1 MYHIPVM
8 PSEVSNYLISNPA
21 GFYVDATFGGGG
33 HTIHL
38 LKQYEQIK
46 ILAFDWDET
55 SEREFLKHKQS
66 FEGRLS
72 FIRDN
77 FANIAAQAAH
87 MNING
92 FDGILADIG
101 FSSEQ
106 VDDMDRGFSFNSE
119 RLDMR
124 MDLRSALDAKTIINS
139 YPQDELA
146 DIFYQY
152 GGERFSRQI
161 AKAIFERR
169 QKGKINSSLEL
180 ADLIGSVK
188 YRRGKTDPATKVFQ
202 ALRIFV
208 NDELSNLQK
217 LLSQAPS
224 LLNQNG
230 RLVIIDFHSLED
242 RMVKMNFKENKK
254 AGVYKILTKK
264 PLCTSQKEVRENPR
278 SRSAK
283 LRAVQK
289 L

>member
-8 PSEVSNYLISNPA
+8 PSEVSNYLISNPT
-21 GFYVDATFGGGG
+21 GLYVDATFGGGG
-33 HTIHL
+33 HAAYL
-38 LKQYEQIK
+38 LKQYGQIK
-46 ILAFDWDET
+46 ILAFDWDEA

-77 FANIAAQAAH
+77 FANIAANAAD
-87 MNING
+87 MNIEG

-101 FSSEQ
+101 FSSKQ
-106 VDDMDRGFSFNSE
+106 IDDMDRGFSFNSE
-119 RLDMR
+119 FLDMR
-124 MDLRSALDAKTIINS
+124 MDLRNTLDAKTIINS
-139 YPQDELA
+139 YPQEELA
-146 DIFYQY
+146 DIFYRY

-169 QKGKINSSLEL
+169 RKGKINSSLEL

-188 YRRGKTDPATKVFQ
+188 YRRGKIDPATKVFQ

-224 LLNQNG
+224 LLNRNG

-242 RMVKMNFKENKK
+242 RMVKINFKENEKD
-254 AGVYKILTKK
+254 GVYRILTKK
-264 PLCTSQKEVRENPR
+264 PVCASQAEIRENPR